1 MALTRCQDTEKITKD
16 VEVLVKDIE
25 KLRLAYDQY
34 FLGLDK
40 FEPLKLREQIVA
52 TIRKW
57 ATTPIQNVRTRFRY
71 QQIVARY
78 NTYSTYWDRI
88 LRAIEEGTYERD
100 VFKAKLHEKQ
110 RGITPKEELKV
121 TPAAAKP
128 APTKKDP
135 VDALFEHYVASRKTT
150 KEAVDGLS
158 VEKFRAT
165 LKTQV
170 EALKKKTGAAS
181 VKFQVAV
188 EGGKTKLK
196 AIPVTKK

>member
-1 MALTRCQDTEKITKD
+1 MALTRFQDTEKITKD
-16 VEVLVKDIE
+16 VEALVKDIE

-40 FEPLKLREQIVA
+40 FEPLKLREQIIA
-52 TIRKW
+52 AIRKW

-78 NTYSTYWDRI
+78 NTYTTYWDRI

-100 VFKAKLHEKQ
+100 VFKAKLHEKA
-110 RGITPKEELKV
+110 RGVFFDPKASAAGKP
-121 TPAAAKP
+121 TPA
-128 APTKKDP
+128 KKDP
-135 VDALFEHYVASRKTT
+135 VDALFERYVASRKTT